1 MSIIRQQ
8 NIMGGNIDAVLPS
21 GKRAIT
27 VAFGKGGYKS
37 TSYVEGDYTDADS
50 LWTSPGA
57 YTPSLRMSKAML
69 SKPST
74 TPKSG
79 VMSAPIVTW
88 RHPTQYPVILTPNA
102 PVKTNLEQVAKVIA
116 EEAEETMPILTNPNA
131 SAIRSEVV
139 AGGTSKSREGY
150 LGYSSRNGYSM
161 SPRSQR
167 MTPPSMGDRTPP
179 ALKSTAD
186 RWSDRMRKKVRKSR
200 RSFTPPP
207 PSTPDVADNYV
218 RPTKPAKPAP
228 PRKGAKK
235 RKKSSPREVIKKVPI
250 PAGPM
255 LIEPKP
261 EPPKVVASP
270 GVGLTIF
277 PDLRPPG
284 IRSVP
289 YPPAW
294 MTQTVNPVSSS
305 PPAGRSFAIKKALPA
320 NAGASPDPGGA
331 FSSAAEDAPVTT
343 LEQASRL
350 NPRTAASA
358 VRSKLPSLKAK
369 IEEFKAKKASFTP
382 PTAGPELPEIIV
394 APVRAKPTSVPKI
407 ATPRRKLDRPKIALK
422 RSAAG
427 QARPSKGSGGS
438 MPNAGGPGKPNPIT
452 PPSRRFTR
460 RNRRGGRR

>member
-1 MSIIRQQ
+1 
-8 NIMGGNIDAVLPS
+8 MGGNIDAVLPS

-57 YTPSLRMSKAML
+57 YTPSPRMSEAML

-79 VMSAPIVTW
+79 VISAPIVTW
-88 RHPTQYPVILTPNA
+88 RNPTQYPVILTPDA
-102 PVKTNLEQVAKVIA
+102 PVKTNLEQVAKVVA
-116 EEAEETMPILTNPNA
+116 LETEETIPILTDPNA

-179 ALKSTAD
+179 AFKSTAD

-218 RPTKPAKPAP
+218 RPTKPAKPSP
-228 PRKGAKK
+228 PTKGAKK
-235 RKKSSPREVIKKVPI
+235 RKKSSPREVVKKVPI
-250 PAGPM
+250 QHGAM
-255 LIEPKP
+255 LREPKP
-261 EPPKVVASP
+261 EPPQVVASP
-270 GVGLTIF
+270 GVGLTHGG
-277 PDLRPPG
+277 PDLRPAWT
-284 IRSVP
+284 RSVQH
-289 YPPAW
+289 PPAW
-294 MTQTVNPVSSS
+294 MTQTVKPVSSS

-343 LEQASRL
+343 LVQASRL
-350 NPRTAASA
+350 NLRTVASA
-358 VRSKLPSLKAK
+358 VRSKLPALKAK
-369 IEEFKAKKASFTP
+369 IEEFKAKKAWFTP

-407 ATPRRKLDRPKIALK
+407 APPRRKLDRPKIALK